1 MFSKE
6 LFGTRLREIRKK
18 QRETQEGL
26 AAVLGVSHVQISD
39 MEKGKKTTT
48 LEKFALICEHYQG
61 SAYYLLGLSDG
72 PTPINNP
79 KSETQFRG

>member
-6 LFGTRLREIRKK
+6 LFGARLREIRKK

-48 LEKFALICEHYQG
+48 LEKFALLCEHYKV
-61 SAYYLLGLSDG
+61 SPDYLLGFSDD
-72 PTPINNP
+72 PNP
-79 KSETQFRG
+79 K

>member
-6 LFGTRLREIRKK
+6 LFGERLRELRKK
-18 QRETQEGL
+18 QRETQDDL
-26 AAVLGVSHVQISD
+26 AAALGVSHVQISD

-61 SAYYLLGLSDG
+61 SAYYLLGLSADPG
-72 PTPINNP
+72 P
-79 KSETQFRG
+79 R

>member
-6 LFGTRLREIRKK
+6 LFGERLRELRKK
-18 QRETQEGL
+18 RRETQDDL
-26 AAVLGVSHVQISD
+26 AAVLGVTDAQISD

-61 SAYYLLGLSDG
+61 SAYYLLGLSDD
-72 PTPINNP
+72 PPP
-79 KSETQFRG
+79 K

>member
-6 LFGTRLREIRKK
+6 LFGERLREIRKK
-18 QRETQEGL
+18 RRETQDDL
-26 AAVLGVSHVQISD
+26 AAVLGVTKTQISD

-61 SAYYLLGLSDG
+61 SAYYLLGLSDD
-72 PTPINNP
+72 PSP
-79 KSETQFRG
+79 K

>member
-6 LFGTRLREIRKK
+6 LFGERLRELRKK
-18 QRETQEGL
+18 RRETQDDL
-26 AAVLGVSHVQISD
+26 AAVLGVTDAQISD

-61 SAYYLLGLSDG
+61 SAYYLLGLSD
-72 PTPINNP
+72 NP
-79 KSETQFRG
+79 PSPLKPRERKSA

>member
-6 LFGTRLREIRKK
+6 LFGERLRELRKK
-18 QRETQEGL
+18 RRETQDDL
-26 AAVLGVSHVQISD
+26 AAVLNVTDAQISD

-61 SAYYLLGLSDG
+61 SAYYLLGLSDD
-72 PTPINNP
+72 PTP
-79 KSETQFRG
+79 R